1 MTDPRLEQ
9 FAKILVHYSLA
20 VQPGEWVKL
29 GGSVHALPLITE
41 VAREI
46 LRAGGYYD
54 LGLESEAVD
63 EVFLAEANHAQLERV
78 SPAERLL
85 IGHMDA
91 LVFVNATGNTRALT
105 GANPEKQRLA
115 QKAKSVLHQIR
126 LQRGVRWVYTE
137 YPCAAYAQDADMS
150 LRAYED
156 FVFAATCAD
165 RPDGVQACRDAY
177 AEDDRR
183 AALFTGHR
191 TLSVRGPNVDLS
203 LSIAGRTFVSS
214 AGRHNAPDGEIYT
227 GPVEDSVNGWIRF
240 AYPAIYSGREVDG
253 VEMRFEAGRVVQ
265 ASAAKNNAYLQAIL
279 DTDAGARYLGEFAIG
294 TNYQIQRFTRRILYD
309 EKIAGTI
316 HLALGNGYPD
326 TGSRN
331 TSGIHWDFICD
342 MRQDS
347 EIRADGEVIYR
358 NGQFVS

>member
-1 MTDPRLEQ
+1 MTDPRLGQ
-9 FAKILVHYSLA
+9 FAKILAHYSLA
-20 VQPGEWVKL
+20 AQPGEWVKL
-29 GGSVHALPLITE
+29 GGSVHALPLIAE

-46 LRAGGYYD
+46 LRAGGHFD
-54 LGLESEAVD
+54 LGLESETVD
-63 EVFLAEANHAQLERV
+63 GVFLAEANREQLERV

-85 IGHMDA
+85 IEHMDA
-91 LVFVNATGNTRALT
+91 LVFISATGNTRALT
-105 GANPEKQRLA
+105 GANPEKQRMV

-150 LRAYED
+150 LGDYED
-156 FVFAATCAD
+156 FVYAATYAD
-165 RPDGVQACRDAY
+165 QPDGVQRCREAY
-177 AEDDRR
+177 AADDRR
-183 AALFTGHR
+183 AALFNGRHDI
-191 TLSVRGPNVDLS
+191 VVQGPNVDLR
-203 LSIAGRTFVSS
+203 LSVAGRKFVNS
-214 AGRHNAPDGEIYT
+214 AGRHNVPDGEIYT
-227 GPVEDSVNGWIRF
+227 GPVEDSVKGWIRF
-240 AYPAIYSGREVDG
+240 TYPAIYGGREVDS
-253 VEMRFEAGRVVQ
+253 VEMRFENGRVVQ
-265 ASAAKNNAYLQAIL
+265 ASAAKNNAFLQAIL

-309 EKIAGTI
+309 EKIGGTI

-347 EIRADGEVIYR
+347 QIHADGEVMYR
-358 NGQFVS
+358 NGQFVE